1 MILKVF
7 AVRDTKAQ
15 AFLQP
20 FYSPS
25 VGSAMRAFSDAVN
38 DKSCPFNKHPEDY
51 LLYEIGTYDDSTAV
65 LSPLDV
71 VRLQVAASD
80 LLELKPA
87 FGELP
92 DGVGTANN
100 IARELVENGKK

>member
-25 VGSAMRAFSDAVN
+25 VGSALRAFSDAVN
-38 DKSCPFNKHPEDY
+38 DGQCPFNKHPEDY
-51 LLYEIGTYDDSTAV
+51 ILYEIGSYDDATAA
-65 LSPLDV
+65 LDPLDV
-71 VRLQVAASD
+71 VRLQVAATD
-80 LLELKPA
+80 LVDVKKD
-87 FGELP
+87 LP
-92 DGVGTANN
+92 KNVVYDKTVNLSLDES
-100 IARELVENGKK
+100 INGKK